1 MLRTTLNT
9 LQWGVKDSNLRR
21 RSQQIY
27 SLPPLTA
34 REPPHSF
41 KPTQGFE
48 PWTPRLQITCSRP
61 AELNWRSERYE
72 YYMKYN
78 FMSTPKVKKNDFFS
92 LFYKKFIKIFT
103 KQQKNNSAKK
113 KELSIPLDSSF

>member
-1 MLRTTLNT
+1 MGSEGFEPTKAEPADLQSVPFDHSGNSPTL
-9 LQWGVKDSNLRR
+9 
-21 RSQQIY
+21 
-27 SLPPLTA
+27 
-34 REPPHSF
+34 

-78 FMSTPKVKKNDFFS
+78 FISTPKVKKNDFFS

-103 KQQKNNSAKK
+103 KQQKKITPVKK
-113 KELSIPLDSSF
+113 RSCPIPLDSSF

>member
-1 MLRTTLNT
+1 MGSEGFEPTKAEPADLQSVPFDHSGNSPTL
-9 LQWGVKDSNLRR
+9 
-21 RSQQIY
+21 
-27 SLPPLTA
+27 
-34 REPPHSF
+34 

-113 KELSIPLDSSF
+113 KELPIPLDSSF

>member
-1 MLRTTLNT
+1 MGSEGFEPTKAEPADLQSVPFDHSGNSPTL
-9 LQWGVKDSNLRR
+9 
-21 RSQQIY
+21 
-27 SLPPLTA
+27 
-34 REPPHSF
+34 

-78 FMSTPKVKKNDFFS
+78 FMSTPKVKKKMIFFT
-92 LFYKKFIKIFT
+92 FFIKNLLKFS
-103 KQQKNNSAKK
+103 QNSKKITPLKK
-113 KELSIPLDSSF
+113 KELPILWTAPFK